1 MVENFYMMNK
11 KFKVSFLLISLFL
24 ILTNSISVFSETI
37 KKDSLLK
44 DQNKVDVYRK
54 PDLTDVE
61 KEWLKNH
68 PIIKVGSDSNWAPFE
83 FRDKN
88 GNYNGINI
96 EYLKLIAK
104 KIGIKFEFTQD
115 KTWNEILNSVQSKDI
130 DMVSGVNETSLR
142 SNYLN
147 FTKPYYSTPISI
159 FANSDITH
167 IRNLNELKNKNVT
180 VIKGYYI
187 EEILRD
193 KFPNINLILAK
204 NPQEALKM
212 LHKKEVFAY
221 IESMVIASYYIKQ
234 KNYKSIR
241 IVGDTPYKY
250 NIRMGIRNDWPIF
263 NEILQKTLETVSIS
277 EKNNIYHR
285 WISFNSEQNSN
296 HRVLYTFL
304 VPLIIVLLIF
314 IFWNRRLQLEVKKRK
329 QTQDDL
335 DIAFKKLQDT
345 QTHLI
350 QSEKMAS
357 IGFLTAGIAH
367 EIKNPLNFIS
377 LGIKGIKNG
386 IETILEIT
394 DNYERLYEND
404 KSEKIKDLEKLKEK
418 LDFDFYTKECV
429 TLIDDVQYGVD
440 NIEEITKSLNTL
452 SYFSGD
458 TKALT
463 NVNQGIEST
472 LVLLRNQ
479 YKYTIEII
487 KELGNIPEIKCFPG
501 KLNQVFVNIISN
513 AIHAI
518 KNEGSIYIKTFVE
531 NNFLIISIKDSGT
544 GIDNNSLEHIFDPFF
559 TTKPIG
565 EGTGLGLTISKNI
578 ISEHDGK
585 IEVKSIKGKG
595 TEFIISL
602 PMLF

>member
-1 MVENFYMMNK
+1 MYCAVENLYKMNRTF
-11 KFKVSFLLISLFL
+11 KFSFLLILLFL
-24 ILTNSISVFSETI
+24 ILANSISVFSETI
-37 KKDSLLK
+37 KKDTLLK
-44 DQNKVDVYRK
+44 DQNKVDVYK
-54 PDLTDVE
+54 NLVLTDVE

-104 KIGIKFEFTQD
+104 KTGIKFEFTQD
-115 KTWNEILNSVQSKDI
+115 KTWNEILDGVKSKDI
-130 DMVSGVNETSLR
+130 DMVSGINETSLR

-147 FTKPYYSTPISI
+147 FTNPYYSTPISI

-167 IRNLNELKNKNVT
+167 IRNLNELKNKNVA
-180 VIKGYYI
+180 VVKGYYI
-187 EEILRD
+187 EEILKD
-193 KFPNINLILAK
+193 EFPNINLILAK
-204 NPQEALKM
+204 TPQEALKM

-234 KNYKSIR
+234 KSYKSIR
-241 IVGDTPYKY
+241 IVGDTPYNY
-250 NIRMGIRNDWPIF
+250 SIRMGVRNDWPIF
-263 NEILQKTLETVSIS
+263 NKILQKTLDTVSIT
-277 EKNNIYHR
+277 EKNNIYYH
-285 WISFNSEQNSN
+285 WISLNSEKDSN
-296 HRVLYTFL
+296 LRVLFTFFA
-304 VPLIIVLLIF
+304 PLILVLLIF
-314 IFWNRRLQLEVKKRK
+314 IFWNTRLRIEVKKRK
-329 QTQDDL
+329 QAQNDL

-345 QTHLI
+345 QTQLI

-377 LGIKGIKNG
+377 LGIKGIKNS
-386 IETILEIT
+386 IETLLKIT
-394 DNYERLYEND
+394 DNYERLYEKD
-404 KSEKIKDLEKLKEK
+404 KSENLEKLKEE
-418 LDFDFYTKECV
+418 LDFDFHKKECIS
-429 TLIDDVQYGVD
+429 LIDDVQYGVD

-458 TKALT
+458 TKVLT
-463 NVNQGIEST
+463 NINQGIEST

-487 KELGNIPEIKCFPG
+487 KELGDIPEIKCFPG

-518 KNEGSIYIKTFVE
+518 KNKGSIIIKTYVKG
-531 NNFLIISIKDSGT
+531 NFLIISIKDSGT
-544 GIDNNSLEHIFDPFF
+544 GIDNDSLENIFYPFF

-578 ISEHDGK
+578 IKEHDGK
-585 IEVKSIKGKG
+585 IEVKSKKDEG
-595 TEFIISL
+595 TEFLISL
-602 PMLF
+602 PILF